1 MADSEPGG
9 EIARSEL
16 RASHDDRDRV
26 VELLRVSAGDGRL
39 TAEELDQRLELALT
53 ARTYG
58 ELAKLVT
65 DLPAAGSGGG
75 AAARGAEGRPAR
87 PGRRAGGGGR
97 AAPAPAA
104 GADRGPARPAGRD
117 GDG

>member
-58 ELAKLVT
+58 ELATLVT
-65 DLPAAGSGGG
+65 ELRPAGGG
-75 AAARGAEGRPAR
+75 VGGERARGATQAER
-87 PGRRAGGGGR
+87 RRAHRLPQRSR
-97 AAPAPAA
+97 AARRPVGSTAA
-104 GADRGPARPAGRD
+104 VGGE
-117 GDG
+117 GD